1 LEIDW
6 LITISLLFM
15 GLIIGTMILND
26 KKKKAQLITISLLI
40 LHNCCAILSSIN
52 AYRRDYNYDINFFP
66 LLNYLLYFI
75 LYNASLLFIIIV
87 YILNFKRFNETQIIR
102 KARNALRKI
111 SSNFFN
117 PETTLQ
123 KVLSIVLLLCFFYIL
138 GFLTTLVHE
147 FGHCIA
153 RVLCGGYYEKIEIN
167 LFLGGR
173 AYSTGGSYTTQCR
186 ILSSLA
192 GLLAEVIVG
201 SVLFVILISIKKRNK
216 FWALSVLNVL
226 TTLFIHGVGNF
237 TIYSLLDTHSDA
249 RTLSNILNINP
260 ITIFWITL
268 PFFIGIIGYSLII
281 LWKFYKN
288 FFKPQIFFP
297 TFYFI
302 CILILYWYEIFF
314 SLVIDPYNLPFLTIV

>member
-26 KKKKAQLITISLLI
+26 KKKKALLITISLVI

-52 AYRRDYNYDINFFP
+52 AYRRDYNNNFNLFP
-66 LLNYLLYFI
+66 LFNCLLYFI
-75 LYNASLLFIIIV
+75 LYNASLLFIIII
-87 YILNFKRFNETQIIR
+87 YILKFKRFNENQIIR
-102 KARNALRKI
+102 KARNSLRKI

-138 GFLTTLVHE
+138 GFLSTLVHE
-147 FGHCIA
+147 FGHNIA
-153 RVLCGGYYEKIEIN
+153 RILCGGYYKKIEIN

-173 AYSTGGSYTTQCR
+173 AYITEGSYTTQCR

-192 GLLAEVIVG
+192 GLLAELIVG

-216 FWALSVLNVL
+216 FWALSILNVL
-226 TTLFIHGVGNF
+226 TMLFIHGVGYF
-237 TIYSLLDTHSDA
+237 TIYSLLDTYSDA
-249 RTLSNILNINP
+249 GTLSNILNINP

-268 PFFIGIIGYSLII
+268 PFFIGIICYSLII